1 MEKTIRLYAA
11 DPYLKTCE
19 ARILSAE
26 PVAVDDE
33 APVANGAD
41 DRRDP
46 NVPALS
52 LLLDR
57 TIFFP
62 EGGGQPSDRGFIEAC
77 GMRLPVLYAAEDDG
91 IVRHRVGLPAAPGTN
106 GGQSVDAVEA
116 AARLTGVEAVCVLD
130 WASRFSNMQRHC
142 GEHILSAVF
151 YEHFGGINRGF
162 HMGAESMTI
171 DIALEIGERIG
182 ELLTDEDMDRAEW
195 EANRMIWDDLPVLRA
210 DYPTR
215 EEAEGVPMRK
225 PLTIE
230 TDITLV
236 GLGDLAY
243 QAGTVACCGTHPA
256 RTGEVG
262 LLKIYKRES
271 YKGMTRITFDAGAM
285 ALERSRS
292 DAALLRQL
300 YRRYSAEPDTL
311 EARLAT
317 LEEKRDALR
326 QELYELKQV
335 YLPQLA
341 EEILSVWSGQT
352 GSPPPGSPS
361 GTRHDSR
368 VLVREYEAV
377 KADDLLALGR
387 RIPGDRFPAKG
398 LLALVEPA
406 THTVF
411 LFSRGEPDCG
421 RIVKDNAGVWKGKG
435 GGRPDN
441 ARALFPARQDLDCF
455 LDYLIQAFR

>member
-1 MEKTIRLYAA
+1 MEKTIRLDVA
-11 DPYLKTCE
+11 DPYRKTCG

-26 PVAVDDE
+26 PVAAADG
-33 APVANGAD
+33 APAENGAD
-41 DRRDP
+41 GRRDP
-46 NVPALS
+46 NTPALS
-52 LLLDR
+52 LILDR
-57 TIFFP
+57 TVFFP
-62 EGGGQPSDRGFIEAC
+62 EGGGQPADRGCIEAA
-77 GMRLPVLYAAEDDG
+77 GMQLPVLHVSESEG
-91 IVRHRVGLPAAPGTN
+91 IVRHRVGLPSTETRPHTGELAGAALT
-106 GGQSVDAVEA
+106 
-116 AARLTGVEAVCVLD
+116 ARLAGAEAVCLLD
-130 WASRFSNMQRHC
+130 WDFRFSNMQRHC

-162 HMGAESMTI
+162 HMGADSMTI
-171 DIALEIGERIG
+171 DIALEIGERAG
-182 ELLTDEDMDRAEW
+182 ELLADEDMDRAEW
-195 EANRMIWDDLPVLRA
+195 EANCMVWDDRPVVRA
-210 DYPTR
+210 DFPTR
-215 EEAEGVPMRK
+215 AEAETIPMRK
-225 PLTIE
+225 ALAIE
-230 TDITLV
+230 SDITLV
-236 GLGDLAY
+236 GLGDLQY

-262 LLKIYKRES
+262 LIRIYKRES

-311 EARLAT
+311 ENRLAT

-326 QELYELKQV
+326 QELYEFKQV

-341 EEILSVWSGQT
+341 EEIRSAWAGQA
-352 GSPPPGSPS
+352 GSPPGSPPA
-361 GTRHDSR
+361 TRRDGR
-368 VLVREYEAV
+368 VLVREYEAL

-387 RIPGDRFPAKG
+387 RIPGECFPVKG

-406 THTVF
+406 AHTVF

-421 RIVKDNAGVWKGKG
+421 RIVKDNAAVWRGKG
-435 GGRPDN
+435 GGRADN

-455 LDYLIQAFR
+455 LDYLVQAFR